1 MRLKE
6 RLASRIK
13 ELREER
19 NMQQKE
25 LADLL
30 GVSRQTIYYLEK
42 GTYTPKLTLSLNIA
56 RIFEK
61 PTDEIFF
68 LEPVIQDVIENITIG
83 ELDKLS
89 KKTGMERQRIEALRK
104 INNQELNDN
113 YSLEELKK
121 LSQAL
126 GYKFESLFEE

>member
-1 MRLKE
+1 M
-6 RLASRIK
+6 IK

-68 LEPVIQDVIENITIG
+68 LVPVIQDVIESVTLG
-83 ELDKLS
+83 ELDNLS
-89 KKTGMERQRIEALRK
+89 KETGISKQKIEALRK
-104 INNQELNDN
+104 ITNQELNDN
-113 YSLEELKK
+113 YSIEELKR
-121 LSQAL
+121 LSQSL